1 MLCERKRAWLVKM
14 GISGSSLYEC
24 GLLKQ
29 IPPGCFTAEC
39 YSVFIKESEDWLK
52 ERCKIS
58 IVFYWKCLYNTKG
71 RMHRKMVRFVD
82 EVNICNSLRCL

>member
-14 GISGSSLYEC
+14 GISGSSLHEC
-24 GLLKQ
+24 RLLKQ
-29 IPPGCFTAEC
+29 IPPDCFTAEC